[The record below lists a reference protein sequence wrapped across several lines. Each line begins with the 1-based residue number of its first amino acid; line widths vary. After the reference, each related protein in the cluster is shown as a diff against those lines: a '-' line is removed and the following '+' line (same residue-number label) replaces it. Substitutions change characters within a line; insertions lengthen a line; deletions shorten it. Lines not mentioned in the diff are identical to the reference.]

1 MSEIQG
7 EHPNITGTHPLQPKC
22 LGQIGLPFGESRL
35 MGMVSGAHR
44 DRDIAQSPNSFAFT
58 AIKLWNSLPIRNKEI
73 ESIVVFKKKLKEFV
87 FYLRMIDS
95 VNGLIFFTLTDLLLV
110 FTVFYLN
117 FLYICCLMTYDIF
130 TCYCKDPVGNKL

>member
-7 EHPNITGTHPLQPKC
+7 EHPNIAGTHPLQPKC
-22 LGQIGLPFGESRL
+22 SGQIGLPFGESRL

-58 AIKLWNSLPIRNKEI
+58 AIKLWNSLPN
-73 ESIVVFKKKLKEFV
+73 
-87 FYLRMIDS
+87 RMIDS